1 MDETQRA
8 AFLMAQAA
16 AALIEAFGMVADNME
31 RTANGHTIAYD
42 GAAFQAVIDRCGIGH
57 NAAVTWLT
65 GQ

>member
-8 AFLMAQAA
+8 AFLISQAA
-16 AALIEAFGMVADNME
+16 AAMIEALGMVADNQE
-31 RTANGHTIAYD
+31 RQANGHALAYD
-42 GAAFQAVIDRCGIGH
+42 GEAFQGVIDRFGIGH